1 MRTRALAR
9 FLLLLF
15 ASFGPLA
22 PFMLL
27 FLLAMPPLI
36 VLSGWPWWLQLAI
49 GLGDCGLIVGAVL
62 WLGPGTLAEAR
73 EFLEEERR
81 R

>member
-1 MRTRALAR
+1 VSTRALAR

-22 PFMLL
+22 PVMLL

-36 VLSGWPWWLQLAI
+36 VLSGWPWWLELA
-49 GLGDCGLIVGAVL
+49 LAVSDCGLIVGAVL
-62 WLGPGTLAEAR
+62 WLGPGALTEAR